1 MRPRLPGGLSYLLTG
16 LWKGESDDGGL
27 SDVLDVR
34 CHRLELVD
42 LFLELGQ
49 ALVQG
54 EEIGL
59 YSRWYVL
66 PIGLRQRLRRY
77 PAAPFGTS

>member
-1 MRPRLPGGLSYLLTG
+1 MQSL
-16 LWKGESDDGGL
+16 
-27 SDVLDVR
+27 
-34 CHRLELVD
+34 LELVD

-59 YSRWYVL
+59 YSRWCVL

-77 PAAPFGTS
+77 RRFHSGLPEKGNGRAKNEYDRSQ